1 MKGALEEKL
10 TSTMS
15 DFVIDVIDNVL
26 KHPRNLVK
34 VFCRDGAEVN
44 ELAIK
49 KLTGAEFRD
58 ERNKVIVW
66 PAQYKRAF
74 RYVILQFSDL
84 SK

>member
-44 ELAIK
+44 FI
-49 KLTGAEFRD
+49 
-58 ERNKVIVW
+58 
-66 PAQYKRAF
+66 
-74 RYVILQFSDL
+74 IL
-84 SK
+84 